1 MAQALLDVRPEFQK
15 HVRSGIPDQAERAV
29 DDGVTSAARAF
40 RQPGV
45 GDKSGPV
52 PAAKTRQCES
62 LAAAVG
68 MADQDLPERGRP
80 TCPDAALR
88 AHRVTRIFA
97 KRVIES

>member
-52 PAAKTRQCES
+52 RAAKTRKSES
-62 LAAAVG
+62 FAAAVG
-68 MADQDLPERGRP
+68 MADQDLLERFRRP
-80 TCPDAALR
+80 CPHAPSLVLV
-88 AHRVTRIFA
+88 VTRVFPNLH
-97 KRVIES
+97 S